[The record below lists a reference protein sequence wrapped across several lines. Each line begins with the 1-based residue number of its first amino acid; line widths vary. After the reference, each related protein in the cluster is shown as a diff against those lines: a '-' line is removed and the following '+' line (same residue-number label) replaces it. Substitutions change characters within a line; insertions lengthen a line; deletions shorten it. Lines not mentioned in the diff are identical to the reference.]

1 MRLILLLI
9 SLGLS
14 FAVSAQI
21 EKDPLKR
28 NPEFKRFVYETNQ
41 QIKLRY
47 YDSLYFDIGYEQ
59 GNNWVFKFDFS
70 ASESPAIAD
79 DEFSEQV
86 LLEMPAPKGNRFTIN
101 QSDLKNLKVIYG
113 RSCFCKDSG
122 PRLVQ
127 DATITGKKVGK
138 NRWLLSFEIVVEP
151 RPGVNAEAFTKTF
164 KGYYNPGKLIY

>member
-1 MRLILLLI
+1 MRLVLLFI
-9 SLGLS
+9 SL
-14 FAVSAQI
+14 AVSTSLFAQI

-47 YDSLYFDIGYEQ
+47 YDSLYFDIDYEQ
-59 GNNWVFKFDFS
+59 GNNWVFKFDYS
-70 ASESPAIAD
+70 APESPAIAD

-86 LLEMPAPKGNRFTIN
+86 LLEMPAPRGNRFTIN

-122 PRLVQ
+122 PRLVK
-127 DATITGKKVGK
+127 DATITGKKVGR
-138 NRWLLSFEIVVEP
+138 NRWLLSL
-151 RPGVNAEAFTKTF
+151 
-164 KGYYNPGKLIY
+164 KLWLNQGQV